1 VGAAVGDFQ
10 LRIAVGRQGCHP
22 RARVG
27 VVDKGLHAVVALL
40 GREAFQV
47 VITAVGIVVCDAV
60 NPVGFVLLHPD
71 GIFREVVAGIV
82 SGGIILSF
90 GGEDDDFVIA
100 LEFAQQASA
109 AVGVEPHHVLVEPDV
124 LSGEGGGAALLHL
137 YFVDGVAREEVALRA
152 APLDGE
158 LAEVEVHD
166 GLLQPRPLFEHD
178 FEHFG
183 LSVGVHAHVEDA
195 AAGRAFGDGVF
206 AVARDAFDGAAL
218 HHDGALLSV
227 AVEDVVNRP
236 FVVALE
242 DADVLDAGRIE
253 GLVAH
258 LRHHIVAR
266 AGEDDD
272 FVDVGTVADVF
283 VLLHGVADAEESTFA
298 VDVEFGVG
306 DDHFRRLDAV
316 ESPDFGAAFAVPA
329 VSLPYPFVPCHGIVG
344 QMFEVVADCLHLL
357 LDAFYL
363 VVGLRRIVF
372 RNADEAQFG
381 QLHHILARHLAPQQ
395 LFEGFEACVHG
406 IVSLLARFAAF
417 DGLIDFVL
425 DEDAFERG
433 HVPLLVEFA
442 EADAQFRAEQVF
454 GAFGTPAQ
462 DFADADEVRLLVG
475 YDARVGRYG
484 DFAVGEG
491 VQGVDGLVGRFVGAH
506 VDDDFHLFGGVVVHF
521 PYLDFSLFVGL
532 DDGLLDGLGCG
543 AVGDFGNGERAL
555 VDFGDAC
562 AHLHYAAAQSVV
574 VARHV
579 DEAARLEVG
588 IERERFAP
596 QTGYG
601 GVDEFVE
608 VVRQDFRGEAHR
620 DTLYPLRQQ
629 QRELHGQRDGFL
641 VAAVIGEHPLRGLGI
656 KHHVEGELAE
666 PGLDVTRRGGH
677 VAREDVAPV
686 ALRVDEQLLLAE
698 LHEGVADGGVAV
710 GVVLHRLADD
720 VRHLVVASIVD
731 FAHSM
736 QNAPVYRFEAVLHMG
751 YGPFQYHV
759 RRIVQKPVL
768 VHARQT
774 VAGRTRFRE
783 AHVFFGHPASALRHG
798 VRHSVVAGIR
808 SVGLFS
814 ETCGVALFV
823 RIVRTACRRRSFLF
837 RVRCRPFLVPSL
849 FAHRILVGLRQPDRR
864 RLSLCFRGRRRDVIA
879 SGRCPGSP
887 SCWDSPCRRARSRPG
902 GNPPSPLLSRPAAL
916 FRSSGVPYPP
926 FPLHIRWGSRLCTS
940 CPVLFRS

>member
-1 VGAAVGDFQ
+1 MPFIWLSALAESYFEM
-10 LRIAVGRQGCHP
+10 RMNRSS
-22 RARVG
+22 
-27 VVDKGLHAVVALL
+27 VAY
-40 GREAFQV
+40 
-47 VITAVGIVVCDAV
+47 
-60 NPVGFVLLHPD
+60 
-71 GIFREVVAGIV
+71 
-82 SGGIILSF
+82 
-90 GGEDDDFVIA
+90 
-100 LEFAQQASA
+100 
-109 AVGVEPHHVLVEPDV
+109 HVLVCHLAAQQFLERCEP
-124 LSGEGGGAALLHL
+124 
-137 YFVDGVAREEVALRA
+137 FVHRLVSLFARFL
-152 APLDGE
+152 
-158 LAEVEVHD
+158 
-166 GLLQPRPLFEHD
+166 
-178 FEHFG
+178 
-183 LSVGVHAHVEDA
+183 
-195 AAGRAFGDGVF
+195 
-206 AVARDAFDGAAL
+206 AFD
-218 HHDGALLSV
+218 S
-227 AVEDVVNRP
+227 
-236 FVVALE
+236 
-242 DADVLDAGRIE
+242 
-253 GLVAH
+253 LV
-258 LRHHIVAR
+258 
-266 AGEDDD
+266 
-272 FVDVGTVADVF
+272 
-283 VLLHGVADAEESTFA
+283 
-298 VDVEFGVG
+298 
-306 DDHFRRLDAV
+306 
-316 ESPDFGAAFAVPA
+316 
-329 VSLPYPFVPCHGIVG
+329 
-344 QMFEVVADCLHLL
+344 
-357 LDAFYL
+357 
-363 VVGLRRIVF
+363 
-372 RNADEAQFG
+372 
-381 QLHHILARHLAPQQ
+381 
-395 LFEGFEACVHG
+395 
-406 IVSLLARFAAF
+406 
-417 DGLIDFVL
+417 DFVL
-425 DEDAFERG
+425 DEDAFEGG
-433 HVPLLVEFA
+433 HVPLLVELP
-442 EADAQFRAEQVF
+442 EADAKLGAQQMF
-454 GAFGTPAQ
+454 GAFGAPAQ

-475 YDARVGRYG
+475 DDARVGRYG

-491 VQGVDGLVGRFVGAH
+491 IERVDGLVGRFVGAY

-656 KHHVEGELAE
+656 EHHVEGELAE
-666 PGLDVTRRGGH
+666 PGLNVTRRGGH

-698 LHEGVADGGVAV
+698 LYEGVADGGVAV

-720 VRHLVVASIVD
+720 VRHLVVASVVD
-731 FAHSM
+731 FAHGM
-736 QNAPVYRFEAVLHMG
+736 QNASVYRFEAVLHMG

-798 VRHSVVAGIR
+798 VRIVRVRHSVVAGIR

-823 RIVRTACRRRSFLF
+823 RIVRTAGRRRSFLF